1 MAKAKTITTRTRKA
15 PVQPTAQKDPFPF
28 VRILDKAS
36 DVRRGIKALENAA
49 DGAFLD
55 HDGSESIGWM
65 LEHLEREHEELRGLL
80 RDFHEAYRKATG
92 EAGVAHV

>member
-1 MAKAKTITTRTRKA
+1 MAKAKTITPRTRNA
-15 PVQPTAQKDPFPF
+15 PMQPAMPKDPYPF

-55 HDGSESIGWM
+55 HDSSESIGWM
-65 LEHLEREHEELRGLL
+65 LGHLEREYEELRGMLSE
-80 RDFHEAYRKATG
+80 FHEASQKAKSP
-92 EAGVAHV
+92 APL